1 MTGKKSCLSL
11 HSNRTN
17 SYLFINGIEVVKFK
31 AKDSEINPILLCLG
45 KILKDF
51 SIDHMEKAG
60 LNRYLCDFSYNYNYN
75 YCSWWY
81 IRYSKTFIMFNEIE
95 WKNIK

>member
-1 MTGKKSCLSL
+1 MTGKKFCLSL

-17 SYLFINGIEVVKFK
+17 SYLFINGTEVVKFK

-51 SIDHMEKAG
+51 SIDHMKKAR
-60 LNRYLCDFSYNYNYN
+60 LNRYLCDFSYNYDAIAVDDILDIQKHSL
-75 YCSWWY
+75 CSM
-81 IRYSKTFIMFNEIE
+81 K
-95 WKNIK
+95 

>member
-51 SIDHMEKAG
+51 SIDHMEKAE
-60 LNRYLCDFSYNYNYN
+60 LNRYLCDFSYNYDAIAVDDILDIQKHSL
-75 YCSWWY
+75 CLM
-81 IRYSKTFIMFNEIE
+81 K
-95 WKNIK
+95 

>member
-31 AKDSEINPILLCLG
+31 VKDSEINPILLCTG

-51 SIDHMEKAG
+51 SIDHMEKVG
-60 LNRYLCDFSYNYNYN
+60 LNRYLCDFSYNYDAIAVDDILDIQKHSL
-75 YCSWWY
+75 CLM
-81 IRYSKTFIMFNEIE
+81 K
-95 WKNIK
+95 

>member
-60 LNRYLCDFSYNYNYN
+60 LKRYLCDFSYNYDAIAVDDILDIQKHSL
-75 YCSWWY
+75 CLM
-81 IRYSKTFIMFNEIE
+81 K
-95 WKNIK
+95 

>member
-51 SIDHMEKAG
+51 SIDHMEKGG
-60 LNRYLCDFSYNYNYN
+60 LNRYLCDFSYNYDAIAVDDILDIQKHSL
-75 YCSWWY
+75 CLM
-81 IRYSKTFIMFNEIE
+81 K
-95 WKNIK
+95 

>member
-60 LNRYLCDFSYNYNYN
+60 LNRYLYDFSYNYDAIAVDDILDIQKHSL
-75 YCSWWY
+75 CLM
-81 IRYSKTFIMFNEIE
+81 K
-95 WKNIK
+95 